1 MLTLLNNSRPLPS
14 SLLLTALVEVGGYNA
29 LLAKYSSAVPSL
41 VSSMDPVRYNIS
53 SHCYVPRPDAFN
65 LFRDPT
71 TGDLPWPG
79 VVFGIAIVGG
89 WYWCTDQ
96 VK

>member
-1 MLTLLNNSRPLPS
+1 MGGYS
-14 SLLLTALVEVGGYNA
+14 ALVV
-29 LLAKYSSAVPSL
+29 KYSSAIPSNF
-41 VSSMDPVRYNIS
+41 SSMDPRRYNIS
-53 SHCYVPRPDAFN
+53 PDCYTPRPDAFS
-65 LFRDPT
+65 LLRDPT

-96 VK
+96 VSISLSLTLSVEIQR